1 MKYRVALERV
11 QWASR
16 TMGQRAKEKEENFGE
31 ELAGCKGLRA
41 EWVMGLG
48 GAQDSLALSLTHAAS
63 FSGKTKKRKRE
74 KEARVFFMRI
84 YINSAELMTRRE
96 KVNLLY
102 WRDIKIAKQELSR
115 DQSSCL
121 RSLVTLH
128 EGQRK
133 IIWIR
138 FIHTAR
144 GTRGSCP
151 SLKFPRAL
159 MFSEQTAPKIYSI
172 YTLMSIPIENEN
184 FSSCLR
190 LYSVIF

>member
-11 QWASR
+11 EWASR

-48 GAQDSLALSLTHAAS
+48 GAQDSLARSRSLTHAAS

-74 KEARVFFMRI
+74 KEARVFFVRI

-102 WRDIKIAKQELSR
+102 WRDIKIAKQELSMR

-121 RSLVTLH
+121 RSLVTLQ
-128 EGQRK
+128 GQRK

-138 FIHTAR
+138 FINCKGHER
-144 GTRGSCP
+144 FLSQ
-151 SLKFPRAL
+151 LKISTCFDVFWA
-159 MFSEQTAPKIYSI
+159 
-172 YTLMSIPIENEN
+172 
-184 FSSCLR
+184 
-190 LYSVIF
+190 